1 MAFPPPRIQFK
12 LSYGNM
18 TITYLVQEVL
28 PPIYKKSILWQ
39 YNHNIWCDEMPLPV
53 SKITES

>member
-1 MAFPPPRIQFK
+1 
-12 LSYGNM
+12 M
-18 TITYLVQEVL
+18 TITYLVREVL

-53 SKITES
+53 SKITESWQYNHYICVWGYVTT

>member
-1 MAFPPPRIQFK
+1 
-12 LSYGNM
+12 M